1 MSNRSPL
8 ASLLRSTTSTLIT
21 VVGGWL
27 LYSRYAIDHNQ
38 PLPPAIDAE
47 RERLE
52 GDKTG
57 FLNIYVDKR
66 SDQAEKLPPLVLIH
80 SINAAGSAYEFG
92 PIFQAYRGKRDV
104 YALDLP
110 GFGFSE
116 RADRVYSP
124 ELYKDAIL
132 ALLDRIGEA
141 ADVIALSLSGEF
153 AARAALERPQAFRS
167 LALIS
172 PSGFTSREGKR
183 ASQSASDNG
192 SSDTLYRVFSVPL
205 WAQAFY
211 DLIATPQSIRF
222 FLKQSFEGAV
232 DPGLENYGYLT
243 SHQPGARFAPL
254 YFVSGKLFSPD
265 IREAVYAKLSLPVL
279 VLYDRDAFV
288 RFDTLPDFIDAHEQ
302 WQSVRIAPTKGLPQ
316 FEKLAEVTRALDEFW
331 ARLTSPRCS
340 AKLRFALPNE
350 VGRSPSPLH
359 GEGVGG

>member
-47 RERLE
+47 RERFKGE
-52 GDKTG
+52 NTG
-57 FLNIYVDKR
+57 FLSVYVDK
-66 SDQAEKLPPLVLIH
+66 SADSADKLPPLVLIH
-80 SINAAGSAYEFG
+80 SINAAGSSYEMQ
-92 PIFQAYRGKRDV
+92 PIFRAYRDQRDV

-110 GFGFSE
+110 GFGCSE

-132 ALLDRIGEA
+132 ALLDRIGEP
-141 ADVIALSLSGEF
+141 ADVIALSLGCEF
-153 AARAALERPQAFRS
+153 AARAALECPEAFHS

-172 PSGFTSREGKR
+172 PSGFTSREQKR
-183 ASQSASDNG
+183 ASQSASDKG
-192 SSDTLYRVFSVPL
+192 TSDTFLRLFSVPL
-205 WAQAFY
+205 WSQAFY
-211 DLIATPQSIRF
+211 DLLATPQSIHF

-265 IREAVYAKLSLPVL
+265 IRAAVYAKLSLPVL

-288 RFDTLPDFIDAHEQ
+288 RFDTLPDFVDTHEN
-302 WQSVRIAPTKGLPQ
+302 WRAVRIEPTKGLPQ
-316 FEKLAEVTRALDEFW
+316 FEKLADVTQALDEFW
-331 ARLTSPRCS
+331 
-340 AKLRFALPNE
+340 KN
-350 VGRSPSPLH
+350 
-359 GEGVGG
+359 

>member
-8 ASLLRSTTSTLIT
+8 ASLLRSTTSTLIS

-27 LYSRYAIDHNQ
+27 LYSRYAIDHDQ

-47 RERLE
+47 RERFE
-52 GDKTG
+52 GDKIG
-57 FLNIYVDKR
+57 FLNVYVDKSSDR
-66 SDQAEKLPPLVLIH
+66 VGNDSADQAEKLPPLVLIH
-80 SINAAGSAYEFG
+80 SINAAGSPYEMQ
-92 PIFQAYRGKRDV
+92 PIFQAYRGTRNV

-110 GFGFSE
+110 GFGCSE

-124 ELYKDAIL
+124 DLYKDAIL
-132 ALLDRIGEA
+132 ALLDRIGEP
-141 ADVIALSLSGEF
+141 ADVIALSLGCEF

-172 PSGFTSREGKR
+172 PSGFTSRQQKR

-192 SSDTLYRVFSVPL
+192 SSDTLLRLFSVPL
-205 WAQAFY
+205 WSQAFY

-232 DPGLENYGYLT
+232 DAGLENYGYLT

-288 RFDTLPDFIDAHEQ
+288 RFDTLPDFIDAHDQ
-302 WQSVRIAPTKGLPQ
+302 WRAVRIAPTKGLPQ
-316 FEKLAEVTRALDEFW
+316 FEKLADVTRALDEFW
-331 ARLTSPRCS
+331 AK
-340 AKLRFALPNE
+340 AEEA
-350 VGRSPSPLH
+350 
-359 GEGVGG
+359 